1 MNTLITVPALQ
12 FELYFIIN
20 TLSIMKRIKFGTGF
34 AVFVLFFG
42 IAMLEAFRTRNI
54 LSVVFWIIMAV
65 AFLWM
70 DNRKTNEQ

>member
-1 MNTLITVPALQ
+1 MISIITVPTPQ

-20 TLSIMKRIKFGTGF
+20 ELSIMKRIKFGTGF

-42 IAMLEAFRTRNI
+42 IAMLEAFRTRNL
-54 LSVVFWIIMAV
+54 LSAAFWIIMAV

>member
-1 MNTLITVPALQ
+1 MISIITVPTPQ

-20 TLSIMKRIKFGTGF
+20 ELSIMKRIKFGTGF

-42 IAMLEAFRTRNI
+42 IAMLEAFRTRNL
-54 LSVVFWIIMAV
+54 LSVAFWIIMAV
-65 AFLWM
+65 AYLWM